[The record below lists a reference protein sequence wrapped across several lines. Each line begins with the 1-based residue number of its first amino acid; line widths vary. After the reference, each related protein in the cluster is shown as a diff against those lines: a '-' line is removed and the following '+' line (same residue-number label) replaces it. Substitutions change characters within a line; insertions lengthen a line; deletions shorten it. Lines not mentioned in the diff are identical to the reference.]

1 MYFYICFNFCFDLT
15 QPLIYSELQPYGLST
30 YKKLG
35 NIAVALAKCL
45 QLHSARFIIK
55 LYQDKTTPALNEEFD
70 DDQSR
75 GQTRNLKSGIITWQS
90 VQNFWSNYCLSASG
104 ILELKLSTCYKIYF
118 LFKLQICKFG
128 AF

>member
-1 MYFYICFNFCFDLT
+1 MHYFCIGIGLYESFPIGRYIVRA
-15 QPLIYSELQPYGLST
+15 S
-30 YKKLG
+30 
-35 NIAVALAKCL
+35 V
-45 QLHSARFIIK
+45 
-55 LYQDKTTPALNEEFD
+55 NEEFD